1 MSKPNMDFVTILSL
15 LPTLSSSTTKYKIIN
30 SYKNLAND
38 IETESIKFS
47 LICPLS
53 KKRMQKPVR

>member
-1 MSKPNMDFVTILSL
+1 MSKPNMDFVTILST

-38 IETESIKFS
+38 IETESIKVS